1 VLRSFHLN
9 DRDDMTPEAESIAID
24 RAVQGDE
31 RALAELF
38 SHYHSRLQR
47 IAAFRLHP
55 KLRSRVDADDIMQE
69 AYLNAAQRLGR
80 ILHDSPQ
87 SFFIWLRMI
96 LSQTL
101 IDVHRRHLGAQMRD
115 ASREAV
121 KWTSTEGEST
131 SYSLTH
137 HLVGHL
143 TSPSQAALRHELAD
157 RIDAALAD
165 MSELDREVLAM
176 RHFEELSNIEIAHAL
191 EITEQAAAMRYIRA
205 LGRIRDILVS
215 VPGLLEV

>member
-1 VLRSFHLN
+1 
-9 DRDDMTPEAESIAID
+9 MTPEAESRAID
-24 RAVQGDE
+24 RATQGDE

-55 KLRSRVDADDIMQE
+55 KLRSRVDADDILQE
-69 AYLNAAQRLGR
+69 SYLNAAQRLGR
-80 ILHDSPQ
+80 IMHDSPR

-101 IDVHRRHLGAQMRD
+101 TDVHRRHLGAQMRD

-121 KWTSTEGEST
+121 KWASEGDST

-143 TSPSQAALRHELAD
+143 TSPSQAALRRELAD
-157 RIDAALAD
+157 RIDSALAE

-176 RHFEELSNIEIAHAL
+176 RHFEELSNVEIAHAL

>member
-1 VLRSFHLN
+1 
-9 DRDDMTPEAESIAID
+9 MTPEAETSAID
-24 RAVQGDE
+24 RATRGDE

-38 SHYHSRLQR
+38 SHYRTRLQR
-47 IAAFRLHP
+47 IAAFRMHP
-55 KLRSRVDADDIMQE
+55 KLRSRVDADDILQE
-69 AYLNAAQRLGR
+69 TYLNAAQRLGR
-80 ILHDSPQ
+80 IMHDSPR

-101 IDVHRRHLGAQMRD
+101 TDVHRRHLGAQMRD
-115 ASREAV
+115 ASREVVSWNA
-121 KWTSTEGEST
+121 GNGDST

-143 TSPSQAALRHELAD
+143 TSPSQAALRQELAD
-157 RIDAALAD
+157 RIDSALAE

-205 LGRIRDILVS
+205 LGRIRDILES

>member
-1 VLRSFHLN
+1 
-9 DRDDMTPEAESIAID
+9 MTPEEETRAID
-24 RAVQGDE
+24 RAVHGDE

-38 SHYHSRLQR
+38 SHYYTRLQR

-55 KLRSRVDADDIMQE
+55 RLRSRVDADDILQE
-69 AYLNAAQRLGR
+69 TYLNAAQRLGH
-80 ILHDSPQ
+80 ILHDSPR

-101 IDVHRRHLGAQMRD
+101 TDVHRRHLGAQMRD

-121 KWTSTEGEST
+121 KWGATEGDST
-131 SYSLTH
+131 AYSLTH
-137 HLVGHL
+137 HLVGH
-143 TSPSQAALRHELAD
+143 ELAD
-157 RIDAALAD
+157 RIDSALAG
-165 MSELDREVLAM
+165 MSELDREILAM

-191 EITEQAAAMRYIRA
+191 DITEQAAAMRYIRA